1 MSRFAAPLL
10 LALLGTG
17 WLAIAGCASTSPT
30 NETRDETGDEAG
42 QADVLRVATWNI
54 KHGRGMD
61 GRLDLERTATVLAA
75 LKADIIALQEVDE
88 TVRRSGR
95 VDQAAWLAERLEM
108 HASFG
113 AFMDY
118 QGGRYG
124 LAILSR
130 FPIEHAETWRLTDGN
145 EPRVAQAIQVALPS
159 GDVIT
164 GVCVHFDWVDDDGF
178 RFAQASETMA
188 RLREL
193 DTPWIVLGDF
203 NALSGHDSVALT
215 ALPEQLEKSRRSDA
229 EHGHVENLRNGE
241 FDFAVMQSFFDAGLV
256 DLQERFLDRAPG
268 ARWTFTT
275 GIWSEEKR
283 DAPEGGTRID
293 YVLASP
299 EMAGRALGARVVREG
314 VVNRA
319 SDHYPVI
326 VDFDGE

>member
-203 NALSGHDSVALT
+203 NDTPDSRTIRGFHALGRDASK
-215 ALPEQLEKSRRSDA
+215 PSDA
-229 EHGHVENLRNGE
+229 SATYPADGPRIEI
-241 FDFAVMQSFFDAGLV
+241 DFIVTG
-256 DLQERFLDRAPG
+256 PG
-268 ARWTFTT
+268 DRWTVDRVDVIAE
-275 GIWSEEKR
+275 GI
-283 DAPEGGTRID
+283 
-293 YVLASP
+293 
-299 EMAGRALGARVVREG
+299 
-314 VVNRA
+314 A
-319 SDHYPVI
+319 SDHRPVI
-326 VDFDGE
+326 AVLRPPLD

>member
-95 VDQAAWLAERLEM
+95 VDQAAWLAARLGM

-145 EPRVAQAIQVALPS
+145 EPRVAQAIRVALPS

-203 NALSGHDSVALT
+203 NDTPDSRTMRGFHALGRDARK
-215 ALPEQLEKSRRSDA
+215 PSDA
-229 EHGHVENLRNGE
+229 PATFPADDPRIEIDFIVTGPGDRWAVDRVEVI
-241 FDFAVMQSFFDAGLV
+241 A
-256 DLQERFLDRAPG
+256 ER
-268 ARWTFTT
+268 
-275 GIWSEEKR
+275 I
-283 DAPEGGTRID
+283 
-293 YVLASP
+293 
-299 EMAGRALGARVVREG
+299 
-314 VVNRA
+314 A
-319 SDHYPVI
+319 SDHRPVI
-326 VDFDGE
+326 AVLRPPLD